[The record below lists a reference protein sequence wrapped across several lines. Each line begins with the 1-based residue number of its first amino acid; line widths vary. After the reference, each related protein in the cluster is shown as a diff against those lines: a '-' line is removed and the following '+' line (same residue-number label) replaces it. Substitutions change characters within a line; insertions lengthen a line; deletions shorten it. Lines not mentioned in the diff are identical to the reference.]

1 VCNLGSR
8 DDVVKVIHL
17 FISAIRAIAAIIRII
32 ATTIL
37 TLIQIGERTQIQ
49 GQLIWPVSLRPINRT
64 VKRPEKL
71 IPLEDEEELLDID

>member
-1 VCNLGSR
+1 
-8 DDVVKVIHL
+8 L
-17 FISAIRAIAAIIRII
+17 FISAIRAITATIRII

-37 TLIQIGERTQIQ
+37 TLIQIGESERTQIQ